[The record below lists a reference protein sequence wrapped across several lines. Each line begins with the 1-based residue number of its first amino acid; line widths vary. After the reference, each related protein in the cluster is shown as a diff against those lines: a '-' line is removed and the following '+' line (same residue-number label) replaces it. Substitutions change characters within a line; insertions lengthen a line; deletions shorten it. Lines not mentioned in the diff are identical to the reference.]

1 MKKFCDILFLHSIW
15 FHSFTLKGVKLMKI
29 MVCKTYQ
36 ELSQAAAEIIA
47 EQINTKPNTVLGLA
61 TGSTPIGTYEHLAK
75 MNKEGMVD
83 FSEVITFNLDEYVGL
98 SIDHPCSY
106 HRFMYDYLFKHVNIR
121 EENTHILD
129 GEALSLEDECK
140 AYEEMIAKAGGIDLQ
155 LLGVGH
161 NGHIGF
167 NEPGTPFESVT
178 HVVELTQSTIQA
190 NSRFFNS
197 PDEVPRR
204 AVSMGIKTIMHA
216 RKILFIASGK
226 EKAGIISKALK
237 GPVTTE
243 VPSSV
248 LQLHPDITVVL
259 DEDAASC
266 L

>member
-1 MKKFCDILFLHSIW
+1 MENIHLPD
-15 FHSFTLKGVKLMKI
+15 G
-29 MVCKTYQ
+29 
-36 ELSQAAAEIIA
+36 QA
-47 EQINTKPNTVLGLA
+47 P
-61 TGSTPIGTYEHLAK
+61 
-75 MNKEGMVD
+75 
-83 FSEVITFNLDEYVGL
+83 
-98 SIDHPCSY
+98 
-106 HRFMYDYLFKHVNIR
+106 
-121 EENTHILD
+121 
-129 GEALSLEDECK
+129 SLENECK
-140 AYEEMIAKAGGIDLQ
+140 AYEQMIAKAGGIDLQ

>member
-1 MKKFCDILFLHSIW
+1 MEII
-15 FHSFTLKGVKLMKI
+15 
-29 MVCKTYQ
+29 VCKTYQ
-36 ELSQAAAEIIA
+36 EMSQAAADITA
-47 EQINTKPNTVLGLA
+47 RQIDRKANTVLGLA
-61 TGSTPIGTYEHLAK
+61 TGSTPVGLYQNLVK
-75 MNKEGMVD
+75 MNRDGIID
-83 FSEVITFNLDEYVGL
+83 FSGVTTFNLDEYVGL
-98 SIDHPCSY
+98 PKEHPCSY
-106 HRFMYDYLFKHVNIR
+106 HRFMFDNLFDHINIKM
-121 EENTHILD
+121 ENIHLPD
-129 GEALSLEDECK
+129 GQAPSLENECK
-140 AYEEMIAKAGGIDLQ
+140 AYEQMIAKAGGIDLQ

-226 EKAGIISKALK
+226 DKAGIIRKALK

-248 LQLHPDITVVL
+248 LQLHPDITVIL